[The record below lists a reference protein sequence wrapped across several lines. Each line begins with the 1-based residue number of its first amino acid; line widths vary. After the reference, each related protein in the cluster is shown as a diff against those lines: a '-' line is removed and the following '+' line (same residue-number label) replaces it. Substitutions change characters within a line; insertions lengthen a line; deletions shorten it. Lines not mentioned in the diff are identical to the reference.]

1 MSVLEKVVILS
12 NGDELTTGKIADTN
26 AQWIA
31 DRCVSLGLD
40 VVAVLT
46 VGDYPE
52 RIAWAWERAFELGD
66 LVISTGGLGP
76 TADDLTTET
85 VAKVLGVGLRFD
97 EPSAEKVRNLFAR
110 MNRPMPENNLRQ
122 ALIPEGAVVVENPLG
137 TAPGYRASFDRRIAP
152 PGDAEGRVVRRHLVV
167 LPGVPREMKPMFE
180 NTVEPWIRE
189 LRGSDTALAV
199 RIFQTFGMSESA
211 LDEAVGK
218 VIRPDEARVGFR
230 ASFPQISV
238 KLVVRDVPGRAAERV
253 EALAARLREAL
264 GPVIF
269 GEGDTTME
277 QAVGAALRARGA
289 TLAVAESCTGGLI
302 GHRITEVPG
311 CSAYFLADYVSYA
324 NAVKRDVLGV
334 RAETLERFGAVSEET
349 AREMAEGARR
359 RAGSDVAIATTGI
372 AGPDGGT
379 PERPVGTVCFALSAD
394 GMLVSRRHQLW
405 GTRDWVKLLTS
416 QLALDWVR
424 RWALGLPVLESGFRR

>member
-1 MSVLEKVVILS
+1 MLEKVVILS
-12 NGDELTTGKIADTN
+12 TGDELTTGKIADTN

-46 VGDYPE
+46 VGDYRD
-52 RIAWAWERAFELGD
+52 RIAWAWERAFELAD
-66 LVISTGGLGP
+66 LVLSTGGLGP

-85 VAKVLGVGLRFD
+85 VARVLGVGLRFD
-97 EPSAEKVRNLFAR
+97 EPSAEKIRQLFAR
-110 MNRPMPENNLRQ
+110 LGRTMPENNLRQ
-122 ALIPEGAVVVENPLG
+122 AQFPDTAVILENPLG
-137 TAPGYRASFDRRIAP
+137 TAPGYRVSCERRIAG
-152 PGDAEGRVVRRHLVV
+152 PGGAAVTVPRHLVV
-167 LPGVPREMKPMFE
+167 LPGVPREMKPMFDE
-180 NTVEPWIRE
+180 QVVPWVRE
-189 LRGSDTALAV
+189 LRGSDTVLAV

-238 KLVVRDVPGRAAERV
+238 KLVVRDLPGAAERRID
-253 EALAARLREAL
+253 ELSARLREAL
-264 GPVIF
+264 GPVVF

-277 QAVGAALRARGA
+277 AATGEALRARGA
-289 TLAVAESCTGGLI
+289 KLAVAESCSGGLI

-311 CSAYFLADYVSYA
+311 CSAYFLADYVTYA
-324 NAVKRDVLGV
+324 NGAKREALGV
-334 RAETLERFGAVSEET
+334 SSETLERFGAVSEET

-359 RAGSDVAIATTGI
+359 RSGADVTIATTGI

-379 PERPVGTVCFALSAD
+379 PDRPVGTVCFALSAD

-424 RWALGLPVLESGFRR
+424 RWALGLPVVESGFRR